1 MSCRHGIGGWLLPS
15 CWSAAFGGGNGSVW
29 NLFLPFLKTLCVTGL
44 SRVAKRGS
52 LCLKRFRSD
61 RVRSRIAS
69 TPTKRVSMM
78 CDSRRSKIAAIFVR
92 AMQRRERVVFAN
104 ADDAVKQDRERAD
117 GAATGSSERDEDT
130 EVSQ

>member
-61 RVRSRIAS
+61 RARARIAC

-78 CDSRRSKIAAIFVR
+78 CDSRRSKIAAILAR
-92 AMQRRERVVFAN
+92 AMQRRGRAVSAN
-104 ADDAVKQDRERAD
+104 ADDAVQQDRERAD
-117 GAATGSSERDEDT
+117 EAAKRSSGQDD
-130 EVSQ
+130 